1 MGVVIVYSVGGAD
14 VAETEDV
21 VVGAVEFEVEAVG
34 GELPYNL
41 KTPTPAA
48 TATAPAPAYFRKRRL
63 DVFRGDSLDSTKAL
77 NHACQVMHERRG
89 NFKPMLSISLVFP
102 KF

>member
-1 MGVVIVYSVGGAD
+1 MYSVGGVD

-21 VVGAVEFEVEAVG
+21 VVGTVEFEVEAVG

-41 KTPTPAA
+41 RTPIPAA

-63 DVFRGDSLDSTKAL
+63 EVFRGDLLDSTKAL
-77 NHACQVMHERRG
+77 NHPSQVMHERLRQSYA
-89 NFKPMLSISLVFP
+89 MLSISLVFP